1 MAACDCL
8 KQIQALRNALG
19 TAKEILSSVKDSPKR
34 TAMLKNIKLEDLDT
48 SAGLSSLCATRWT
61 VKAKSLNS
69 IKTNYKQI
77 LKLYDQSLEEGISN
91 SETRAK
97 IIGNQSQM
105 YTFDFYFSMCI
116 AIEVIG
122 QSDILARAL
131 QNPNLSASEGKILA
145 ENTILTLKA
154 KRSDEKFEL
163 FWNENLEESK
173 KLEISDP
180 VLKRII
186 KPPARFVDENAPT
199 VSPPQTPKEY
209 YKRIY
214 FEAIDKLVNLL
225 ENRFNQEDFKIIENL
240 QNLLLL
246 AAGNQNYDKELKF
259 VLNFYNS
266 DFNENELKSQLQA
279 FSIAFSKAYPNK
291 ENILLSDLKKF
302 FKELSPAFREYLSE
316 VCKAM
321 KLILV
326 LPATNSSSERS
337 FSVLRSLK
345 DYQKST
351 MGQERLNHFMIF
363 AIYPE
368 YVDQLDMVEIAK
380 EFVSRNENRKRV
392 FGRFEL

>member
-1 MAACDCL
+1 MA
-8 KQIQALRNALG
+8 
-19 TAKEILSSVKDSPKR
+19 
-34 TAMLKNIKLEDLDT
+34 
-48 SAGLSSLCATRWT
+48 
-61 VKAKSLNS
+61 
-69 IKTNYKQI
+69 
-77 LKLYDQSLEEGISN
+77 
-91 SETRAK
+91 
-97 IIGNQSQM
+97 
-105 YTFDFYFSMCI
+105 
-116 AIEVIG
+116 
-122 QSDILARAL
+122 
-131 QNPNLSASEGKILA
+131 
-145 ENTILTLKA
+145 TLKA